1 MLSHVQSL
9 CRRLGNGN
17 GTVREWPL
25 REGASWR
32 RDDRRSKLELMTRT
46 IEDLIPDY
54 LRGLPV
60 YVPGKPIEEVE
71 RELKVHAV
79 KLASNE
85 NPLGPSP
92 KAIAAAHAVLGDANR
107 YPDGGTHLLRK
118 ALAER
123 HGVSPEEVFIGLG
136 SSEIIDL
143 ASRVLLRAG
152 LQGLTSEGTYAPF
165 SVAIRASGA
174 ELVLVPQREFAFD
187 LKAMSRAI
195 TPKTGVI
202 YLANPNNP
210 TGSAFTSKEFE
221 EFLARVPDGVLV
233 VLDEAYIDYAMSMG
247 LRDAVEAYRKRKNL
261 LILRTFS
268 KVYGL
273 AGLRIGYAIGRPE
286 LLSAMN
292 KLRTPFNTS
301 GVAQA
306 AALAALDDN
315 EHVTRCIQSN
325 AAERKRLSEGLTKL
339 GFRPV
344 ASEAN
349 FVFMVVGPEATALSD
364 GLLQMGVIV
373 RPLGWMGFPEAMRI
387 SVGTAEENDKCL
399 SAMTQVISR
408 RAGKSELAAR

>member
-1 MLSHVQSL
+1 
-9 CRRLGNGN
+9 
-17 GTVREWPL
+17 
-25 REGASWR
+25 
-32 RDDRRSKLELMTRT
+32 MTRT
-46 IEDLIPDY
+46 IEELIPDY

-71 RELKVHAV
+71 RELKIHAV

-92 KAIAAAHAVLGDANR
+92 KGIAAARAALGDSNR
-107 YPDGGTHLLRK
+107 YPDGGTHALRHT
-118 ALAER
+118 LAER
-123 HGVSPEEVFIGLG
+123 RGVSPEEIFVGLG

-143 ASRVLLRAG
+143 AARVLLRDG

-174 ELVLVPQREFAFD
+174 ELVLAPQREFAFD
-187 LKAMSRAI
+187 LKAMAKAI
-195 TPKTGVI
+195 TPKTGLI

-210 TGSAFTSKEFE
+210 TGSAFGREEFE
-221 EFLARVPDGVLV
+221 EFLAAVPDGVLV
-233 VLDEAYIDYAMSMG
+233 VLDEAYIHYAVIMG
-247 LRDAVEAYRKRKNL
+247 LRDSEEAYGKRKNL

-286 LLSAMN
+286 LLAAMN

-315 EHVTRCIQSN
+315 EHVTRCIKTN
-325 AAERKRLSEGLTKL
+325 ATERKRLSEGLAKL
-339 GFRPV
+339 GFQPV
-344 ASEAN
+344 PSEAN
-349 FVFMVVGPEATALSD
+349 FVFMVVGPEAKDLSD
-364 GLLQMGVIV
+364 ELLQMGVIV
-373 RPLGWMGFPEAMRI
+373 RPLGWMGFPEAIRI

-399 SAMTQVISR
+399 SAMARVLSGKDRDALKRAPTQM
-408 RAGKSELAAR
+408 KKDELAAR

>member
-1 MLSHVQSL
+1 
-9 CRRLGNGN
+9 
-17 GTVREWPL
+17 
-25 REGASWR
+25 
-32 RDDRRSKLELMTRT
+32 MTRT
-46 IEDLIPDY
+46 IEELIPDY

-71 RELKVHAV
+71 RELKIQAV

-92 KAIAAAHAVLGDANR
+92 KGIEAAKAVLSDANR
-107 YPDGGTHLLRK
+107 YPDGGTHRLREK
-118 ALAER
+118 LAER
-123 HGVSPEEVFIGLG
+123 IGIAPEEIFVGLG

-174 ELVLVPQREFAFD
+174 ELVLVPQRHFAFD
-187 LKAMSRAI
+187 LEAMAEAI
-195 TPKTGVI
+195 TLKTGLI

-210 TGSAFTSKEFE
+210 TGSAFTAREFID
-221 EFLARVPDGVLV
+221 FLEKVPDGVLV
-233 VLDEAYIDYAMSMG
+233 VLDEAYIHYAVSVG
-247 LRDAVEAYRKRKNL
+247 LRDSVEAYRKRKNL

-273 AGLRIGYAIGRPE
+273 AGLRIGYAIGTAE
-286 LLSAMN
+286 LLTAMN

-306 AALAALDDN
+306 AALAALDDK
-315 EHVTRCIQSN
+315 EHVERCIAAN
-325 AAERKRLSEGLTKL
+325 AAERKRLSDGLTRL
-339 GFRPV
+339 GLRPV
-344 ASEAN
+344 VSEAN
-349 FVFMVVGPEATALSD
+349 FVFVPVGPDAKAVSEA
-364 GLLQMGVIV
+364 LLHLGVIV
-373 RPLGWMGFPEAMRI
+373 RPLGWMGLPEAMRI
-387 SVGTAEENDKCL
+387 SVGDTEENKKCL
-399 SAMTQVISR
+399 AALAQVLAK

>member
-1 MLSHVQSL
+1 M
-9 CRRLGNGN
+9 
-17 GTVREWPL
+17 
-25 REGASWR
+25 A
-32 RDDRRSKLELMTRT
+32 KT
-46 IEDLIPDY
+46 IEELIPDY

-71 RELKVHAV
+71 RELKIHAV

-92 KAIAAAHAVLGDANR
+92 KAMVAARAVLGDSNR
-107 YPDGGTHLLRK
+107 YPDGGTHALRQT
-118 ALAER
+118 LAER
-123 HGVSPEEVFIGLG
+123 RGVSAEEIFVGLG

-143 ASRVLLRAG
+143 AARVLLRAG

-174 ELVLVPQREFAFD
+174 ELVRVPLREFAFD
-187 LKAMSRAI
+187 LKAMAKAI
-195 TPKTGVI
+195 TPKAAVI

-210 TGSAFTSKEFE
+210 TGSAFGSEEFN
-221 EFLARVPDGVLV
+221 EFLAAVPDGVLV
-233 VLDEAYIDYAMSMG
+233 VLDEAYIHYAVSMA
-247 LRDAVEAYRKRKNL
+247 LRDSVEAYRQRKNL

-306 AALAALDDN
+306 AALAALDDK
-315 EHVTRCIQSN
+315 EHVTRCIETN
-325 AAERKRLSEGLTKL
+325 AAERKRLCEGLEKL
-339 GFRPV
+339 GLQPV
-344 ASEAN
+344 RSEAN
-349 FVFMVVGPEATALSD
+349 FVFIPVGPEAKAIGD
-364 GLLQMGVIV
+364 DLLHLGVIV
-373 RPLGWMGFPEAMRI
+373 RPLGWMGFPEAIRI
-387 SVGTAEENDKCL
+387 SVGTVEENDKCL
-399 SAMTQVISR
+399 SALGQVLMK
-408 RAGKSELAAR
+408 RAGKGELATR

>member
-1 MLSHVQSL
+1 
-9 CRRLGNGN
+9 
-17 GTVREWPL
+17 
-25 REGASWR
+25 
-32 RDDRRSKLELMTRT
+32 MTPT
-46 IEDLIPDY
+46 IEELIPDY

-71 RELKVHAV
+71 RELKIHAV

-92 KAIAAAHAVLGDANR
+92 KAMAAARGVLGDSNR
-107 YPDGGTHLLRK
+107 YPDGGTHLLRE

-123 HGVSPEEVFIGLG
+123 RGVSIDEIFIGLG

-187 LKAMSRAI
+187 LKAMARTI

-210 TGSAFTSKEFE
+210 TGSAFTEKDLE
-221 EFLARVPDGVLV
+221 EFLASVPDGVLV
-233 VLDEAYIDYAMSMG
+233 VLDEAYIDYAVSLG

-315 EHVTRCIQSN
+315 EHVVRCIETN
-325 AAERKRLSEGLTKL
+325 ARERKRLSEGLAKM

-344 ASEAN
+344 PSEAN
-349 FVFMVVGPEATALSD
+349 FVFMVVGPEAQALSD
-364 GLLQMGVIV
+364 DLLRMGVIV
-373 RPLGWMGFPEAMRI
+373 RPLGWMGFPEAIRI
-387 SVGTAEENDKCL
+387 SVGTTEENDKCL
-399 SAMTQVISR
+399 SAMARVILK
-408 RAGKSELAAR
+408 RAGKGELAAR